1 MSGAATSTSTNTN
14 KNALF
19 FGPQGVGKGT
29 QATIVAPRLRLAH
42 VSTGDLF
49 RRNIA
54 EQTALG
60 QQVAPIL
67 DAGLLVPDTLTIAML
82 DDHLITLRQAAP
94 ELRGVIFDGFPR
106 TVAQVESLD
115 AFLRSRGEQVDAVV
129 YIDAPR
135 PVLVERIFSRGRADD
150 TREAAE
156 ERLRLYEEKTQPLL
170 SLFERRGIIH
180 RINGNQPIEAVTAEI
195 IAALAPIFEGSTA

>member
-1 MSGAATSTSTNTN
+1 MSGAAAIVHKNT
-14 KNALF
+14 LF

-29 QATIVAPRLRLAH
+29 QATIVAPRLYLAH

-49 RRNIA
+49 RHHMA
-54 EQTALG
+54 ERTALG
-60 QQVAPIL
+60 EQIRPL
-67 DAGLLVPDTLTIAML
+67 YDAGGLIPDDLTIAML
-82 DDHLITLRQAAP
+82 GEHLVTLRQTAP

-115 AFLRSRGEQVDAVV
+115 IFLRSRSEQVDAVI
-129 YIDAPR
+129 YINAPR

-170 SLFERRGIIH
+170 ALFERRGIIH
-180 RINGNQPIEAVTAEI
+180 RINGNQPIEAVTADI

>member
-1 MSGAATSTSTNTN
+1 MSEAANTN
-14 KNALF
+14 ILF

-29 QATIVAPRLRLAH
+29 QAAVVAPLLRLAH

-54 EQTALG
+54 EQTPLG
-60 QQVAPIL
+60 LRVGPIL
-67 DAGLLVPDTLTIAML
+67 DAGELVPDDLTIAML
-82 DDHLITLRQAAP
+82 DDHLIHLRRTQP

-106 TVAQVESLD
+106 TVAQVAALD
-115 AFLRSRGEQVDAVV
+115 TFLGTRGERVDAVV

-135 PVLVERIFSRGRADD
+135 PILVERMFNRGRADD

-170 SLFERRGIIH
+170 SLFEQRGIIA
-180 RINGNQPIEAVTAEI
+180 RINGNQPVEAVTAEI
-195 IAALAPIFEGSTA
+195 IAALSPLFAGSVA

>member
-1 MSGAATSTSTNTN
+1 VSEAANTN
-14 KNALF
+14 ILF

-29 QATIVAPRLRLAH
+29 QAAIVAPLLRLAH

-54 EQTALG
+54 EKTPLG
-60 QQVAPIL
+60 LRVWPIL
-67 DAGLLVPDTLTIAML
+67 DAGELVPDDLTIAML
-82 DDHLITLRQAAP
+82 DDHLIHLRRTQP

-106 TVAQVESLD
+106 TVAQVAALD
-115 AFLRSRGEQVDAVV
+115 TFLGTRGERIDAVV

-135 PVLVERIFSRGRADD
+135 PVLVERMFNRGRADD

-170 SLFERRGIIH
+170 SLFERRGITK
-180 RINGNQPIEAVTAEI
+180 RINGNQPVAAVTAEI
-195 IAALAPIFEGSTA
+195 IAALSPLFAGSVA

>member
-1 MSGAATSTSTNTN
+1 MSADHANRN
-14 KNALF
+14 VLF

-29 QATIVAPRLRLAH
+29 QAAIVAPRLRLAH

-54 EQTALG
+54 EQTPLG
-60 QQVAPIL
+60 LRVGPIL
-67 DAGLLVPDTLTIAML
+67 EAGSLVPDDLTVAML
-82 DDHLITLRQAAP
+82 DDRLVTLRDMQP

-106 TVAQVESLD
+106 TVPQVASLD
-115 AFLRSRGEQVDAVV
+115 AFLATRGERIDAVV

-135 PVLVERIFSRGRADD
+135 PILVERIFSRGRADD

-170 SLFERRGIIH
+170 ALFEQRGIIY
-180 RINGNQPIEAVTAEI
+180 RVNGDQTVEAVTDEI
-195 IAALAPIFEGSTA
+195 LAALAPLFAESVA

>member
-1 MSGAATSTSTNTN
+1 VSEAANTN
-14 KNALF
+14 ILF

-29 QATIVAPRLRLAH
+29 QAAIVAPLLRLAH

-54 EQTALG
+54 EKTPLG
-60 QQVAPIL
+60 LRVWPIL
-67 DAGLLVPDTLTIAML
+67 DAGELVPDDLTIAML
-82 DDHLITLRQAAP
+82 DDHLVNLRRTQP

-106 TVAQVESLD
+106 TVAQVEALD
-115 AFLRSRGEQVDAVV
+115 TFLGTRGERIDAVV

-135 PVLVERIFSRGRADD
+135 PVLVERMFNRGRADD

-170 SLFERRGIIH
+170 SLFERRGITK
-180 RINGNQPIEAVTAEI
+180 RINGNQPVAAVTAEI
-195 IAALAPIFEGSTA
+195 IAALSPLFAGSVA

>member
-1 MSGAATSTSTNTN
+1 MSGAAAIVHKNT
-14 KNALF
+14 LF

-29 QATIVAPRLRLAH
+29 QAAIVAPRLHLAH

-49 RRNIA
+49 RHHMA
-54 EQTALG
+54 ERTALG
-60 QQVAPIL
+60 EQIRPL
-67 DAGLLVPDTLTIAML
+67 YDAGGLIPDDLTIAML
-82 DDHLITLRQAAP
+82 GEHLVTLRQTAP

-115 AFLRSRGEQVDAVV
+115 IFLRSRSEQVDAVI
-129 YIDAPR
+129 YINAPR

-170 SLFERRGIIH
+170 ALFERRGIIH
-180 RINGNQPIEAVTAEI
+180 RINGNQSIEAVTADI

>member
-1 MSGAATSTSTNTN
+1 MSAHHANIN
-14 KNALF
+14 VLF

-29 QATIVAPRLRLAH
+29 QAAIVAPHLHLAH

-49 RRNIA
+49 RQHMA
-54 EQTALG
+54 ERTAFG
-60 QQVAPIL
+60 EQIRPIY
-67 DAGLLVPDTLTIAML
+67 DAGGLVPDDLTIAML
-82 DDHLITLRQAAP
+82 GDHLVKLREMQP

-106 TVAQVESLD
+106 TVPQVASLD
-115 AFLRSRGEQVDAVV
+115 TFLGTRGEKVDAVV

-135 PVLVERIFSRGRADD
+135 PILVERIFSRGRADD

-170 SLFERRGIIH
+170 TLFEARGLIH
-180 RINGNQPIEAVTAEI
+180 RINGDQTVEAVTDEI
-195 IAALAPIFEGSTA
+195 LAALSPLFAGSVT

>member
-1 MSGAATSTSTNTN
+1 VSEAANTN
-14 KNALF
+14 ILF

-29 QATIVAPRLRLAH
+29 QAAVVAPLLRLAH

-54 EQTALG
+54 EKTPLG
-60 QQVAPIL
+60 LRVGPIL
-67 DAGLLVPDTLTIAML
+67 VAGELVPDDLTIAML
-82 DDHLITLRQAAP
+82 DDHLLTLRRTQP

-106 TVAQVESLD
+106 TVAQVEALD
-115 AFLRSRGEQVDAVV
+115 TFLRTRGERVDAVI

-170 SLFERRGIIH
+170 SLFEQRGIIT
-180 RINGNQPIEAVTAEI
+180 RINGDQPVEAVTAEI
-195 IAALAPIFEGSTA
+195 VAALAPLFAGSEA

>member
-1 MSGAATSTSTNTN
+1 VSEAANTN
-14 KNALF
+14 ILF

-29 QATIVAPRLRLAH
+29 QAAVVAPLLRLAH

-54 EQTALG
+54 EKTPLG
-60 QQVAPIL
+60 LRVGPIL
-67 DAGLLVPDTLTIAML
+67 DAGELVPDDLTIAML
-82 DDHLITLRQAAP
+82 DDHLIHLRRTQP

-106 TVAQVESLD
+106 TVAQVEALD
-115 AFLRSRGEQVDAVV
+115 AFLGTRGERVDAVV

-135 PVLVERIFSRGRADD
+135 PVLVERMFNRGRADD

-170 SLFERRGIIH
+170 SLFEQRGIIA
-180 RINGNQPIEAVTAEI
+180 RINGNQPVEAVTAEI
-195 IAALAPIFEGSTA
+195 IAALSPLFAGSVA

>member
-1 MSGAATSTSTNTN
+1 MSGGSANTN
-14 KNALF
+14 VLF

-29 QATIVAPRLRLAH
+29 QAEIVAPRLRLAH

-49 RRNIA
+49 RRHMA
-54 EQTALG
+54 ERTVFGEQIRP
-60 QQVAPIL
+60 VY
-67 DAGLLVPDTLTIAML
+67 DAGGLISDDLTIAML
-82 DDHLITLRQAAP
+82 DDHLIKLREMQP

-106 TVAQVESLD
+106 TVPQVASLD
-115 AFLRSRGEQVDAVV
+115 AFLGTRGEKVDAVV

-150 TREAAE
+150 TREGAE

-170 SLFERRGIIH
+170 ALFEQRGIIH
-180 RINGNQPIEAVTAEI
+180 RVNGDQAVEAVTDEI
-195 IAALAPIFEGSTA
+195 LAALAPLLAGSGT

>member
-1 MSGAATSTSTNTN
+1 VSEAANTN
-14 KNALF
+14 ILF

-29 QATIVAPRLRLAH
+29 QAAVVAPLLRLAH

-54 EQTALG
+54 EKTPLG
-60 QQVAPIL
+60 LRVGPIL
-67 DAGLLVPDTLTIAML
+67 VAGELVPDDLTIAML
-82 DDHLITLRQAAP
+82 DDHLLTLRRTQP

-106 TVAQVESLD
+106 TVAQVEALD
-115 AFLRSRGEQVDAVV
+115 TFLGTRGERIDAVV

-135 PVLVERIFSRGRADD
+135 PVLVERIFSRGSADD

-170 SLFERRGIIH
+170 SLFEQRGIIT
-180 RINGNQPIEAVTAEI
+180 RINGDQPVEAVTAEI
-195 IAALAPIFEGSTA
+195 VAALAPLFAGSEA

>member
-1 MSGAATSTSTNTN
+1 VSEAANTN
-14 KNALF
+14 ILF

-29 QATIVAPRLRLAH
+29 QAAIVAPLLRLAH

-54 EQTALG
+54 EQTPLG
-60 QQVAPIL
+60 LRVKPIL
-67 DAGLLVPDTLTIAML
+67 DAGELVPDDLTIAML
-82 DDHLITLRQAAP
+82 DDHLIHLRRTQP

-106 TVAQVESLD
+106 TVAQVEALD
-115 AFLRSRGEQVDAVV
+115 TFLGTRGERIDAVV

-135 PVLVERIFSRGRADD
+135 PVLVERMFNRGRADD

-170 SLFERRGIIH
+170 SLFERRGITK
-180 RINGNQPIEAVTAEI
+180 RINGNQPVAAVTAEI
-195 IAALAPIFEGSTA
+195 IAALSPLFAGSVA

>member
-1 MSGAATSTSTNTN
+1 MSVAAANTN
-14 KNALF
+14 VLF

-29 QATIVAPRLRLAH
+29 QAAVVAPQLRLAH

-54 EQTALG
+54 EKTALG
-60 QQVAPIL
+60 QRVAPLL
-67 DAGLLVPDTLTIAML
+67 DAGLLVPDDLTIAML
-82 DDHLITLRQAAP
+82 DDHLVRLRERAP

-106 TVAQVESLD
+106 TVTQVASLD
-115 AFLRSRGEQVDAVV
+115 TFLRSRGEQVDAVV

-135 PVLVERIFSRGRADD
+135 PVLVERILSRGRADD
-150 TREAAE
+150 MREAAE

-170 SLFERRGIIH
+170 SLFEQRGIIH
-180 RINGNQPIEAVTAEI
+180 RINGNQPIEAVTADI
-195 IAALAPIFEGSTA
+195 IAALAPIFVGGGA

>member
-1 MSGAATSTSTNTN
+1 MSGIPAN
-14 KNALF
+14 KNILF

-29 QATIVAPRLRLAH
+29 QAAIVAPRLRLAH

-49 RRNIA
+49 RRHMA
-54 EQTALG
+54 EKTALG
-60 QQVAPIL
+60 ERIRPIY
-67 DAGLLVPDTLTIAML
+67 DAGGLIPDDLTIAML
-82 DDHLITLRQAAP
+82 AEHLTRLRETAP

-115 AFLRSRGEQVDAVV
+115 TFLRSRGERVDAVV

-150 TREAAE
+150 TREAAA

-170 SLFERRGIIH
+170 SLFDRRGIIH
-180 RINGNQPIEAVTAEI
+180 RINGDQSVEAVTDAI
-195 IAALAPIFEGSTA
+195 LTALEPIFAGSVA

>member
-1 MSGAATSTSTNTN
+1 MSADTRRNTN
-14 KNALF
+14 VLF

-29 QATIVAPRLRLAH
+29 QAAIVAPRLRLAH

-60 QQVAPIL
+60 RRVQPIL
-67 DAGLLVPDTLTIAML
+67 DAGGLVPDDLTIAML
-82 DDHLITLRQAAP
+82 DDHLVKLRQTQP
-94 ELRGVIFDGFPR
+94 ELRGVVFDGFPR
-106 TVAQVESLD
+106 TVAQAASLD
-115 AFLRSRGEQVDAVV
+115 EFLGTRGERVDAVV

-135 PVLVERIFSRGRADD
+135 PVLVERMMGRGRADD

-170 SLFERRGIIH
+170 ALYERRGIVR
-180 RINGNQPIEAVTAEI
+180 RINGNQSIEAVTAEI
-195 IAALAPIFEGSTA
+195 IGVLTPIFDGSGA

>member
-1 MSGAATSTSTNTN
+1 MSGGAAN
-14 KNALF
+14 KNVLF

-29 QATIVAPRLRLAH
+29 QAAIVAPKLRLAH

-54 EQTALG
+54 EKTALG
-60 QQVAPIL
+60 QRVEPIL
-67 DAGLLVPDTLTIAML
+67 EAGGLVPDDLTIAML
-82 DDHLITLRQAAP
+82 DDHLVKLRQTQP

-106 TVAQVESLD
+106 TIPQIESLD
-115 AFLRSRGEQVDAVV
+115 TFLRSRGENVDAVV

-135 PVLVERIFSRGRADD
+135 PVLVDRMMSRGRADD

-170 SLFERRGIIH
+170 TLFERRGIVH
-180 RINGNQPIEAVTAEI
+180 RINGNQSIEDVTAEI
-195 IAALAPIFEGSTA
+195 IAALRPIFGEGA

>member
-1 MSGAATSTSTNTN
+1 VSEAANTN
-14 KNALF
+14 ILF

-29 QATIVAPRLRLAH
+29 QAAVVAPLLRLAH

-54 EQTALG
+54 EKTPLG
-60 QQVAPIL
+60 LRVGPIL
-67 DAGLLVPDTLTIAML
+67 VAGELVPDDLTIAML
-82 DDHLITLRQAAP
+82 DDHLLTLRRTQP

-106 TVAQVESLD
+106 TVAQVGALD
-115 AFLRSRGEQVDAVV
+115 NFLRTRGERVDAVI

-135 PVLVERIFSRGRADD
+135 PVLVERMFNRGRADD

-170 SLFERRGIIH
+170 SLFERRGITK
-180 RINGNQPIEAVTAEI
+180 RINGDQPVEAVTAEI
-195 IAALAPIFEGSTA
+195 VAALSPLFAGSVA

>member
-1 MSGAATSTSTNTN
+1 VSEAANTN
-14 KNALF
+14 ILF

-29 QATIVAPRLRLAH
+29 QAAIVAPLLRLAH

-54 EQTALG
+54 EKTPLG
-60 QQVAPIL
+60 LRVWPIL
-67 DAGLLVPDTLTIAML
+67 DAGELVPDDLTIAML
-82 DDHLITLRQAAP
+82 DDHLIHLRRTQP

-106 TVAQVESLD
+106 TVAQVEALD
-115 AFLRSRGEQVDAVV
+115 TFLGTRGERIDAVV

-135 PVLVERIFSRGRADD
+135 PVLVERMFNRGRADD

-170 SLFERRGIIH
+170 SLFERRGITK
-180 RINGNQPIEAVTAEI
+180 RINGNQPVAAVTAEI
-195 IAALAPIFEGSTA
+195 IAALSPLFAGSVA

>member
-1 MSGAATSTSTNTN
+1 MSAATANTN
-14 KNALF
+14 VLF

-29 QATIVAPRLRLAH
+29 QAAVVAPQLRLAH

-60 QQVAPIL
+60 QRVAPLL
-67 DAGLLVPDTLTIAML
+67 DAGLLVPDDLTIAML
-82 DDHLITLRQAAP
+82 DAHLVRLRETEP
-94 ELRGVIFDGFPR
+94 DVRGVIFDGFPR
-106 TVAQVESLD
+106 TVPQVASLD
-115 AFLRSRGEQVDAVV
+115 TFLRSRGEQVDAVV

-135 PVLVERIFSRGRADD
+135 PVLVERILSRGRADD

-170 SLFERRGIIH
+170 ALFEQRGIVH

-195 IAALAPIFEGSTA
+195 TAALAPIFAESRA

>member
-1 MSGAATSTSTNTN
+1 VSEAANTN
-14 KNALF
+14 ILF

-29 QATIVAPRLRLAH
+29 QAAIVAPLLRLAH

-54 EQTALG
+54 EKTPLG
-60 QQVAPIL
+60 LRVWPIL
-67 DAGLLVPDTLTIAML
+67 DAGELVPDDLTIAML
-82 DDHLITLRQAAP
+82 DDHLIHLRRTQP

-106 TVAQVESLD
+106 TVAQVEALDTFLGTRGERID
-115 AFLRSRGEQVDAVV
+115 AFV

-135 PVLVERIFSRGRADD
+135 PVLVERMFNRGRADD

-170 SLFERRGIIH
+170 SLFERRGITK
-180 RINGNQPIEAVTAEI
+180 RINGNQPVAAVTAEI
-195 IAALAPIFEGSTA
+195 IAALSPLFAGSVA

>member
-1 MSGAATSTSTNTN
+1 VSGTTASKNTN
-14 KNALF
+14 VLF

-29 QATIVAPRLRLAH
+29 QAAIVAPQLRLAH
-42 VSTGDLF
+42 VSSGDLF

-54 EQTALG
+54 EKTALG
-60 QQVAPIL
+60 QRVQPIL
-67 DAGLLVPDTLTIAML
+67 DAGLLVPDDLTIAML
-82 DDHLITLRQAAP
+82 DDHLIHLRQIVP

-106 TVAQVESLD
+106 TVAQTESLD
-115 AFLRSRGEQVDAVV
+115 TFLRTRGEQVDAVV

-135 PVLVERIFSRGRADD
+135 PVLVERILSRGRADD

-170 SLFERRGIIH
+170 TLFEQRGIIH
-180 RINGNQPIEAVTAEI
+180 RINGNQQVEAVTADI
-195 IAALAPIFEGSTA
+195 IAALAPIFEGSVA

>member
-1 MSGAATSTSTNTN
+1 VSEAAN
-14 KNALF
+14 KNVLF

-29 QATIVAPRLRLAH
+29 QAAVVAPLLRLAH

-54 EQTALG
+54 EQTPLG
-60 QQVAPIL
+60 QRVGPIL
-67 DAGLLVPDTLTIAML
+67 EAGELVPDDLTIAML
-82 DDHLITLRQAAP
+82 DDHLVNLRQTHP

-115 AFLRSRGEQVDAVV
+115 TFLRTRGEQVDAVV

-170 SLFERRGIIH
+170 SLFDHRGIIS
-180 RINGNQPIEAVTAEI
+180 RINGDQPVEAVTAKI
-195 IAALAPIFEGSTA
+195 ITALTPIFAERET

>member
-1 MSGAATSTSTNTN
+1 VSGGAAN
-14 KNALF
+14 KNVLF

-29 QATIVAPRLRLAH
+29 QAAIVAPKLRLAH

-54 EQTALG
+54 EKTALG
-60 QQVAPIL
+60 QRVEPIL
-67 DAGLLVPDTLTIAML
+67 EAGGLVPDDLTIAML
-82 DDHLITLRQAAP
+82 DDHLVKLRQTQP

-106 TVAQVESLD
+106 TIPQIESLD
-115 AFLRSRGEQVDAVV
+115 TFLRSRGENVDAVV

-135 PVLVERIFSRGRADD
+135 PVLVDRMMSRGRADD

-170 SLFERRGIIH
+170 TLFERRGIVH
-180 RINGNQPIEAVTAEI
+180 RINGNQSIEDVTAEI
-195 IAALAPIFEGSTA
+195 IAALRPIFGEGA

>member
-1 MSGAATSTSTNTN
+1 VSDTANTN
-14 KNALF
+14 ILF

-29 QATIVAPRLRLAH
+29 QAAVVAPLLKLAH

-54 EQTALG
+54 EQTPLG
-60 QQVAPIL
+60 QRVGPIL
-67 DAGLLVPDTLTIAML
+67 AAGELVPDDLTIAML
-82 DDHLITLRQAAP
+82 DDHLVTLRRTQP

-106 TVAQVESLD
+106 TVAQVAALD
-115 AFLRSRGEQVDAVV
+115 TFLGTRGERIDAVV

-135 PVLVERIFSRGRADD
+135 PVLVERMFNRGRADD

-170 SLFERRGIIH
+170 LLFEQRGIIE
-180 RINGNQPIEAVTAEI
+180 RINGDQPVEAVTAEI
-195 IAALAPIFEGSTA
+195 IAALSPLFAGRVA

>member
-1 MSGAATSTSTNTN
+1 VSEAANTN
-14 KNALF
+14 ILF

-29 QATIVAPRLRLAH
+29 QAAIVAPLLRLAH

-54 EQTALG
+54 EKTPLG
-60 QQVAPIL
+60 LRVAPIL
-67 DAGLLVPDTLTIAML
+67 DAGELVPDDLTIAML
-82 DDHLITLRQAAP
+82 DDHLIHLRRTQP

-106 TVAQVESLD
+106 TVAQVEALD
-115 AFLRSRGEQVDAVV
+115 TFLGTRGERIDAVV

-135 PVLVERIFSRGRADD
+135 PVLVERMFNRGRADD

-170 SLFERRGIIH
+170 SLFERRGITK
-180 RINGNQPIEAVTAEI
+180 RINGNQPVAAVTAEI
-195 IAALAPIFEGSTA
+195 IAALSPLFAGSVA

>member
-1 MSGAATSTSTNTN
+1 VSETANTN
-14 KNALF
+14 ILF

-29 QATIVAPRLRLAH
+29 QAAVVAPLLRLAH

-54 EQTALG
+54 EKTPLG
-60 QQVAPIL
+60 LRVGPIL
-67 DAGLLVPDTLTIAML
+67 VAGELVPDDLTIAML
-82 DDHLITLRQAAP
+82 DDHLLTLRRTQP

-106 TVAQVESLD
+106 TVAQVEALD
-115 AFLRSRGEQVDAVV
+115 NFLRTRGERVDAVI

-170 SLFERRGIIH
+170 SLFEQRGIIT
-180 RINGNQPIEAVTAEI
+180 RINGDQPVEAVTAEI
-195 IAALAPIFEGSTA
+195 VAALAPLFAGSEA

>member
-1 MSGAATSTSTNTN
+1 MSGAAVSKNTN
-14 KNALF
+14 VLF

-29 QATIVAPRLRLAH
+29 QAMIVAPRLHLAH

-49 RRNIA
+49 RQHMA
-54 EQTALG
+54 ERTALG
-60 QQVAPIL
+60 EQIRPL
-67 DAGLLVPDTLTIAML
+67 YDAGGLIPDDLTIAML
-82 DDHLITLRQAAP
+82 GEHLVKLRQTAP
-94 ELRGVIFDGFPR
+94 DLRGVIFDGFPR

-115 AFLRSRGEQVDAVV
+115 TFLRSRGEQIDAVI

-170 SLFERRGIIH
+170 SLFEQRGIIH
-180 RINGNQPIEAVTAEI
+180 RINGNQPVEAVTADI

>member
-1 MSGAATSTSTNTN
+1 MSGAVAN

-29 QATIVAPRLRLAH
+29 QAAVVAPLLGLAH

-49 RRNIA
+49 RQNMA
-54 EQTALG
+54 AGTDLG
-60 QQVAPIL
+60 RRVKPL
-67 DAGLLVPDTLTIAML
+67 YDAGQLIPDDLTIAML
-82 DDHLITLRQAAP
+82 DAHLASLRATDP

-115 AFLRSRGEQVDAVV
+115 TFLGTRGEKIDTVI

-135 PVLVERIFSRGRADD
+135 AVLVERMFNRGREDD

-156 ERLRLYEEKTQPLL
+156 ERLRLYEEKTAPLL
-170 SLFERRGIIH
+170 SLFERRGIVH

-195 IAALAPIFEGSTA
+195 VAALSPIVGGQH

>member
-1 MSGAATSTSTNTN
+1 MSAYHANIN
-14 KNALF
+14 VLF

-29 QATIVAPRLRLAH
+29 QAAIVAPRLHLAH

-49 RRNIA
+49 RQHMA
-54 EQTALG
+54 ERTAFG
-60 QQVAPIL
+60 EQIRPIY
-67 DAGLLVPDTLTIAML
+67 DAGGLVPDDLTIAML
-82 DDHLITLRQAAP
+82 GDHLVRLREMQP

-106 TVAQVESLD
+106 TVPQVASLD
-115 AFLRSRGEQVDAVV
+115 TFLGTRGEKVDAVV

-135 PVLVERIFSRGRADD
+135 PILVERIFSRGRADD

-170 SLFERRGIIH
+170 ALFAERGLIH
-180 RINGNQPIEAVTAEI
+180 RINGDQTVEAVTDEI
-195 IAALAPIFEGSTA
+195 LAALSPLFAGSVT